1 VKEAV
6 TNRSGRR
13 DFFIADSGGGRSVYL
28 GPCSVLLALILG
40 ITAPDLFVQGA
51 AQRGTPLAPE
61 PISDP
66 SQVLQ
71 EALTAA
77 CRHDEAAFAMHLT
90 SDNAQA
96 FRVLMDDERVALL
109 RRMVLLEDPGKPLLS
124 TSDGHAV
131 VRCEAGGMTSEM
143 RFGAADVRENMAFVQ
158 VKAPEGAETQSVR
171 FGLIRESGQWKLLS
185 VGLLL
190 LDIPALGRE
199 WNESDLRAREE
210 NAAAAAMR
218 KVASALKSYQ
228 SAYGRLPET
237 LDQLGPPTQD
247 GASPEMAGLL
257 DSDLAKGLA
266 VGYRFRYAIIA
277 ARSEGDE
284 SERNRAAGFALAA
297 TPAEYGKGGRRSFFL
312 DSTDTLR
319 GADKN
324 GAVAT
329 ADDPPV
335 EGRETQP

>member
-1 VKEAV
+1 MRRVV
-6 TNRSGRR
+6 THRSGQLGSL
-13 DFFIADSGGGRSVYL
+13 IADSGAGASAYL
-28 GPCSVLLALILG
+28 GACGILLALIFG
-40 ITAPDLFVQGA
+40 IVAPALSVQGA
-51 AQRGTPLAPE
+51 AQGAVQRGTASAAE

-66 SQVLQ
+66 SQALQ

-77 CRHDEAAFAMHLT
+77 CRHDEAAFASQLA

-96 FRVLMDDERVALL
+96 FRVLMDDQRIALL

-131 VRCEAGGMTSEM
+131 VRCEAGGVISEM
-143 RFGAADVRENMAFVQ
+143 RFGAADVRENVAFVP
-158 VKAPEGAETQSVR
+158 VNVPDGAETQSVR

-210 NAAAAAMR
+210 NAAAAMR

-228 SAYGRLPET
+228 SAYGSLPET
-237 LDQLGPPTQD
+237 LDQLRPPSQD

-266 VGYRFRYAIIA
+266 GGYRLRYAIIPA
-277 ARSEGDE
+277 NGEGDE
-284 SERNRAAGFALAA
+284 
-297 TPAEYGKGGRRSFFL
+297 
-312 DSTDTLR
+312 
-319 GADKN
+319 
-324 GAVAT
+324 
-329 ADDPPV
+329 
-335 EGRETQP
+335 